1 MNIIWLIREFCSV
14 EGGFENMFDKEKT
27 YQILIDKA
35 DDKKEAEQFATLIY
49 GMARGTLLDLIHD
62 VYNYEEYAVDIRRI
76 LENGGMSSAEAKRT
90 LEIFYEAFGFPG
102 YRRSDPSKMGVI
114 VTEDG
119 NFMTEYKGEV
129 RDGKEH
135 GVGVRTCYYEGKW
148 CNYDECVWVDGVMYG
163 YDNAKEM
170 EFGMFEDKKIGFV
183 VNDYLIGNTRIIPA
197 GDNEPFDDT
206 GKRLN
211 IK

>member
-1 MNIIWLIREFCSV
+1 
-14 EGGFENMFDKEKT
+14 
-27 YQILIDKA
+27 
-35 DDKKEAEQFATLIY
+35 
-49 GMARGTLLDLIHD
+49 
-62 VYNYEEYAVDIRRI
+62 
-76 LENGGMSSAEAKRT
+76 
-90 LEIFYEAFGFPG
+90 
-102 YRRSDPSKMGVI
+102 
-114 VTEDG
+114 
-119 NFMTEYKGEV
+119 
-129 RDGKEH
+129 
-135 GVGVRTCYYEGKW
+135 
-148 CNYDECVWVDGVMYG
+148 VWVDGVMYG

>member
-1 MNIIWLIREFCSV
+1 MNIIWAIRELCS
-14 EGGFENMFDKEKT
+14 EENGFENLFDKEKS
-27 YQILIDKA
+27 YQKLLDLS
-35 DDKKEAEQFATLIY
+35 DNKKEATQFATLLY
-49 GMARGTLLDLIHD
+49 GRSREGLLDLIHD
-62 VYNYEEYAVDIRRI
+62 AYHYESYAEIIYAELLAD
-76 LENGGMSSAEAKRT
+76 GMTAPEARRT

-102 YRRSDPSKMGVI
+102 HRYCDTSRFGIVI
-114 VTEDG
+114 TEDG
-119 NFMTEYKGEV
+119 NFKTEYQGET

-135 GVGVRTCYYEGKW
+135 GVGVRTCYYDGKW
-148 CNYDECVWVDGVMYG
+148 CSYDECVWVDGVMYG

-183 VNDYLIGNTRIIPA
+183 VNDYLVGNTRIIPA
-197 GDNEPFDDT
+197 GDHEPFDDT